1 MDTWAFEQWAAW
13 AACCLQ
19 EVRVSGGGG
28 GDTPLQL
35 QAGAGPRDTRLP
47 AQPPAP
53 RPGMAPGLKR
63 ARESLSRTPT
73 LSQGSQCKSVETQT
87 TLLAVSLRSML
98 GAARL

>member
-19 EVRVSGGGG
+19 EVRVSREAAG
-28 GDTPLQL
+28 TPHCSCRQEL
-35 QAGAGPRDTRLP
+35 GPDTRLP

-87 TLLAVSLRSML
+87 TLLAVSLRSVL
-98 GAARL
+98 GAARP